1 MSAVGGRPLGPFEVS
16 PNMRS
21 IGQFVLVTFLR
32 GVLFLVPIVLVAI
45 LAREAYQMIRKA
57 FEPIAQ
63 FIPNER
69 IIGVLT
75 EDFLS
80 IAAIS
85 LVFLIAGLFVATRP
99 GQRLNDHLEKTVLY
113 RVPGYL
119 LVRGAFGGFPGLT
132 SGTRPEPALVEMDD
146 GWAFALLVERSP
158 HGFCTVFLLDAPTPT
173 SGSIRIVESSRVRP
187 LNESIL
193 TLLGCLTRS
202 GTGALAIAEK
212 VLPAIAEAETTQAN
226 S

>member
-1 MSAVGGRPLGPFEVS
+1 MGLAITSEGIVPGTKPR
-16 PNMRS
+16 R
-21 IGQFVLVTFLR
+21 FV
-32 GVLFLVPIVLVAI
+32 A
-45 LAREAYQMIRKA
+45 A
-57 FEPIAQ
+57 
-63 FIPNER
+63 
-69 IIGVLT
+69 
-75 EDFLS
+75 
-80 IAAIS
+80 AAIS

-173 SGSIRIVESSRVRP
+173 SGSIRWWPRRVRRCAMGP
-187 LNESIL
+187 MRTS
-193 TLLGCLTRS
+193 
-202 GTGALAIAEK
+202 
-212 VLPAIAEAETTQAN
+212 
-226 S
+226 